1 MNLSDALAEQV
12 GLSAADIE
20 QMHQAA
26 LRVLSEVGLS
36 VENPAALK
44 VLADAGARVV
54 GQRAFFEPSFVQE
67 QLAAIRQVREAERGT
82 TPRLHQAGA
91 DGAGEYPRRLTVTV
105 GDMCQYYHGPLT
117 DEIELMTTADLIEA
131 TRCVESMHDV
141 GLGGYVPGVPRDVP
155 YQLQALVEYRI
166 GAEFTR
172 HITLDTLNPPEA
184 LDYLFEMAEAFGDPL
199 ESGGM
204 FSVSPLRLSGY
215 EFDVAVRHAAR
226 WKRFWVTTYPMV
238 GATAPIRLRSAW
250 VLSIAEALGGAVTLH
265 LVGGG
270 KPVHVSIGM
279 FPFDLRTFG
288 AVGGMPECAWMYWA
302 SAQITRYYDPSAGY
316 SMMLST
322 QAKRPGPQA
331 GLEKGLAGT
340 FGVMTGCNDLH
351 YAGVMS
357 FDDIFSPEQMVLDC
371 ELRDA
376 LEQLARGI
384 PPQTAAQWVEDIRE
398 GIGSGYTAVDT
409 TLDHYHDTYWFPRLL
424 DRTTWHTFQ
433 AGRGKPE
440 RECVREE
447 LRSRLDR
454 YDYRPPQPA
463 IQEVRRIFAEA
474 WKRLGGDPHA
484 QVLPLLYND

>member
-1 MNLSDALAEQV
+1 MNLSDVLAEQV
-12 GLSAADIE
+12 GFAAAGIE

-44 VLADAGARVV
+44 MLVDAGARVE

-67 QLAAIRQVREAERGT
+67 QLAAIRQVREAERAT
-82 TPRLHQAGA
+82 APRLHQTGA
-91 DGAGEYPRRLTVTV
+91 DDAGEYPRRLTVTV
-105 GDMCQYYHGPLT
+105 GDMCQYYHDPFT

-172 HITLDTLNPPEA
+172 HVTLDTLNPPEA

-265 LVGGG
+265 LIGGG

-279 FPFDLRTFG
+279 FPFDLRTFS

-331 GLEKGLAGT
+331 GLEKGLAGA

-398 GIGSGYTAVDT
+398 GIGSGYAGVDT
-409 TLDHYHDTYWFPRLL
+409 TLDHYQDTYWFPRLL

-433 AGRGKPE
+433 TGRGKPE
-440 RECVREE
+440 RERVREE

-484 QVLPLLYND
+484 QCLPLLYND